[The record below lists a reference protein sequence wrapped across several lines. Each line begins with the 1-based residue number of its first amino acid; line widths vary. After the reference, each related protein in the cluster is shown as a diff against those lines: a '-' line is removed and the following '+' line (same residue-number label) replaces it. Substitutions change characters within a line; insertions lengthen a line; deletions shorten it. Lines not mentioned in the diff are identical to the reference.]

1 MRFIKEL
8 INKYF
13 EENINDI
20 IIKYFLPLRIT
31 RDFDKKGKPIIKG
44 GMANFKKNDYKIL
57 SENETK
63 DDNFKTPLFIK
74 YIDKISRIEKQYL
87 FRKAIDYE
95 NADLYE
101 LNINVINDCIL
112 IFDIDNDEIVN
123 FTTENKNL
131 WINENIP
138 EKIRNL
144 PYTLSRNKKL
154 PHYWCIV
161 KDIDKNIFI
170 NNVKILKDCLNF
182 CKGDILTSHVWE
194 NANAEIYNYN
204 GFIPTLDFEY
214 IKYYIKNNF
223 LNKFYVLNKINK
235 TKNKIEDCSFIDT
248 VIENDTDTDTD
259 NDTDVDT
266 DIEYKMLE
274 INNLEKV
281 KLLSQCMTDEWFS
294 NYDNWINYAFA
305 FKNIF
310 DNNGRETWDNICKKF
325 SKYNKEDNND
335 KWVNIK
341 QRTKKQKNL
350 GFGSFIYWAK
360 ECNINKYYELFP
372 SNKSSIDW
380 NRLTEAEY
388 ADMMY
393 KLYFKDKLIFIG
405 NQKIPKGYL
414 YNNVYWNEIGSN
426 MCQIKKCYF
435 KKLYK
440 FYKNNLDKIKN
451 ELNDEQYKILSIKI
465 QDLDKKNIRDK
476 IIGIIVDELWVIDKN
491 IEWNKNK
498 DLFVFENKIY
508 DLQNDC
514 FIDSKPEFYINKTC
528 GYSYED
534 GDFIIEQKE
543 IHDFLDSIIDN
554 NNLYEEKQY
563 LLKVMSSFLR
573 QDNKEEK
580 AYFWCGKGR
589 NGKGTLT
596 TLLNNILG
604 EYWGELNIEYYTNYD
619 KGSNTHQQ
627 NLYNCRYSRLINT
640 SEISDENESGEPIKF
655 ISDKFKRIT
664 GGDTVQARECGSND
678 IAYFKAGKILI
689 QTNVLPVFT
698 KIDISIKERIDIQ
711 KFPYVFTNDD
721 SLLINDP
728 NTYKKRINTLKDKF
742 FQTNYKNAFIKILF
756 HYYKLYKSDGLIT
769 PNSIRQYTL
778 SYFNNSNNIKNW
790 FLSRFKYILYNNS
803 NHIPKIEIRVLKE
816 QYILEEGIPNKLSEI
831 KFREELSKID
841 GFNIGGNFIKK
852 NSNGFYELSH
862 WIEIPIPS

>member
-1 MRFIKEL
+1 MKKIKEL

-31 RDFDKKGKPIIKG
+31 SDFDKKGKPIIKG
-44 GMANFKKNDYKIL
+44 GMSNFTINDYKIL

-63 DDNFKTPLFIK
+63 EDKFKTPIFIK

-87 FRKAIDYE
+87 FRKAVDYI

-101 LNINVINDCIL
+101 LNMNVIKDCIL

-123 FTTENKNL
+123 YSDENKNT

-161 KDIDKNIFI
+161 KGIDKNIFI

-194 NANAEIYNYN
+194 NSNAEIYNYN
-204 GFIPTLDFEY
+204 GYIPTLDFEY
-214 IKYYIKNNF
+214 IKSFIKDNF
-223 LNKFYVLNKINK
+223 LNKFYMNLKVNN
-235 TKNKIEDCSFIDT
+235 ESDIDSESECE
-248 VIENDTDTDTD
+248 V
-259 NDTDVDT
+259 
-266 DIEYKMLE
+266 EYKNDKVSE
-274 INNLEKV
+274 INNLDKV
-281 KLLSQCMTDEWFS
+281 KLLAQCMNDEWFS

-310 DNNGRETWDNICKKF
+310 GNDGREHWDNICKKF

-360 ECNINKYYELFP
+360 ECNITKYYELFP
-372 SNKSSIDW
+372 SNNTLIDW

-451 ELNDEQYKILSIKI
+451 ELNDEQYKNLSIKI

-476 IIGIIVDELWVIDKN
+476 IIGIIVDELWVVDKN

-508 DLQNDC
+508 DLHNDC
-514 FIDSKPEFYINKTC
+514 FIESKPEYYINKTC
-528 GYSYED
+528 GYNYED
-534 GDFIIEQKE
+534 GDFITEQKE
-543 IHDFLDSIIDN
+543 INDFLDSIIDK
-554 NNLYEEKQY
+554 NNLHEEKKY

-627 NLYNCRYSRLINT
+627 NLYNCRFSRVINT

-689 QTNVLPVFT
+689 QTNVLPIFT

-711 KFPYVFTNDD
+711 KFPYVFTNDS
-721 SLLINDP
+721 SLLIKDP
-728 NTYKKRINTLKDKF
+728 TTYKQRINTLKDKF
-742 FQTNYKNAFIKILF
+742 YQTNYKNAFIKILF
-756 HYYKLYKSDGLIT
+756 DYYKLYKTEGLIT
-769 PNSIRQYTL
+769 PISIREYTL

-790 FLSRFKYILYNNS
+790 FLSRFEYKQYISKND
-803 NHIPKIEIRVLKE
+803 IPKIEIRNLKE
-816 QYILEEGIPNKLSEI
+816 QYILEEGISNKLSEV
-831 KFREELSKID
+831 KFREELCKID

-862 WIEIPIPS
+862 WVEIPIK